1 MRIDVLAKLLP
12 KLLFNAELINETDK
26 TTLSMHLISNN
37 IEGFISYL
45 NALGFK
51 IGAEE
56 NKLSLHCEDV
66 TINIDITKVLSKIQ
80 NLKEPGCKSIW

>member
-1 MRIDVLAKLLP
+1 MKIDIPAKFLP
-12 KLLFNAELINETDK
+12 KLFFNEKLINETDK
-26 TTLSMHLISNN
+26 TILSMHLMSNN

-51 IGAEE
+51 IGTEE